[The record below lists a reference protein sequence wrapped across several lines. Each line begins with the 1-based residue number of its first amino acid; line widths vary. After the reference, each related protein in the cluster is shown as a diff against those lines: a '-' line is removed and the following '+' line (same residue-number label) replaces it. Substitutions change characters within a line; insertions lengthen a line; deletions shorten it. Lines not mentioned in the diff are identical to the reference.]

1 MHFVYSLPSYLHF
14 SREVW
19 IAAGVGFVVALGV
32 MWLLIWAGKR
42 RFVVIGGS
50 PAVDVIAYHLGRI
63 ADTLDHLSVQPA
75 PPLRGFERQRQSI
88 EAERAVEPSHQP
100 RQVESE
106 QNPVRE
112 QPKVPSYR
120 VGMSIFGR

>member
-1 MHFVYSLPSYLHF
+1 MHFAYALPSYLHF

-19 IAAGVGFVVALGV
+19 IAAGIGFVVALGV
-32 MWLLIWAGKR
+32 MALLVWAGKR

-63 ADTLDHLSVQPA
+63 ADTLDHLSTQPA
-75 PPLRGFERQRQSI
+75 SPLRGFERARQSI
-88 EAERAVEPSHQP
+88 EAERGIEPSHQL
-100 RQVESE
+100 RHVESA